1 MDFFGQRGVLIV
13 VAVLVLLA
21 LVLDGL
27 RRIKRNRYEKLQMSS
42 RKLQQSAANYGDDKT
57 ESFADSQFPS
67 GGSRV
72 VGIRDDEDLQEV
84 EDILRGPVSFG
95 SSAQAR
101 QEQLDLDSSPV
112 ESGSQQQNREAAE
125 TESQA
130 PSPSTKPQS
139 ALQPQNVLVLHLMAA
154 TGLMING
161 QALLDAV
168 LAAGF
173 RFGGRKIFD
182 RHINNDGS
190 GELLFSLANVANPGT
205 FDLNTIAAMS
215 TPGVTLFMDLEG
227 IDDPVSA
234 FDIMIESVDLL
245 VAELNLN
252 VLDESRSS
260 MTKQTIDHYRQRARS
275 VSFKR
280 NQGN

>member
-1 MDFFGQRGVLIV
+1 
-13 VAVLVLLA
+13 
-21 LVLDGL
+21 
-27 RRIKRNRYEKLQMSS
+27 MSS
-42 RKLQQSAANYGDDKT
+42 RKLQKSAANNSDEKP
-57 ESFADSQFPS
+57 ESYADSQFPS

-72 VGIRDDEDLQEV
+72 VGIRDDDDLQEV
-84 EDILRGPVSFG
+84 EDILRGLGPFG

-101 QEQLDLDSSPV
+101 QEQLDLDSSVV
-112 ESGSQQQNREAAE
+112 ELDPEQQDIQPKEADTQAQSSSSD
-125 TESQA
+125 SQA
-130 PSPSTKPQS
+130 AP
-139 ALQPQNVLVLHLMAA
+139 QPQNVLVLHLMAA
-154 TGLMING
+154 SGLMING

-168 LAAGF
+168 LAVGF

-182 RHINNDGS
+182 RHINSDGS
-190 GELLFSLANVANPGT
+190 GEILFSLANVANPGT
-205 FDLNTIAAMS
+205 FDLNTIAELN

-227 IDDPVSA
+227 IEDPVSA
-234 FDIMIESVDLL
+234 FDIMIESVDSL
-245 VAELNLN
+245 VTELSLN

>member
-13 VAVLVLLA
+13 VGVLVLLA

-27 RRIKRNRYEKLQMSS
+27 RRIKRNRYENLQMSS
-42 RKLQQSAANYGDDKT
+42 RKLQKSAANNSDEKP
-57 ESFADSQFPS
+57 ESYADSQFPS

-72 VGIRDDEDLQEV
+72 VGIRDDDDLQEV
-84 EDILRGPVSFG
+84 EDILRGLGPFG

-101 QEQLDLDSSPV
+101 QEQLDLDSSVV
-112 ESGSQQQNREAAE
+112 ELDPEQQDIQPKEADTQAQSSSSD
-125 TESQA
+125 SQA
-130 PSPSTKPQS
+130 AP
-139 ALQPQNVLVLHLMAA
+139 QPQNVLVLHLMAA
-154 TGLMING
+154 SGLMING

-168 LAAGF
+168 LAVGF

-182 RHINNDGS
+182 RHINSDGS
-190 GELLFSLANVANPGT
+190 GEILFSLANVANPGT
-205 FDLNTIAAMS
+205 FDLNTIAELN

-227 IDDPVSA
+227 IEDPVSA
-234 FDIMIESVDLL
+234 FDIMIESVDSL
-245 VAELNLN
+245 VTELSLN

>member
-13 VAVLVLLA
+13 VGVLVLLA

-27 RRIKRNRYEKLQMSS
+27 RRIKRNRYENLQMSS
-42 RKLQQSAANYGDDKT
+42 RKLQKSAANNSDEKP
-57 ESFADSQFPS
+57 ESYADSQFPS

-72 VGIRDDEDLQEV
+72 VGIRDDDDLQEV
-84 EDILRGPVSFG
+84 EDILRGPGPFG

-101 QEQLDLDSSPV
+101 QEQLDLDSSVV
-112 ESGSQQQNREAAE
+112 ELDPEQQDIQPKEADTQAQSSSSD
-125 TESQA
+125 SQA
-130 PSPSTKPQS
+130 AP
-139 ALQPQNVLVLHLMAA
+139 QPQNVLVLHLMAA
-154 TGLMING
+154 SGLMING

-168 LAAGF
+168 LAVGF

-182 RHINNDGS
+182 RHINSDGS
-190 GELLFSLANVANPGT
+190 GEILFSLANVANPGT
-205 FDLNTIAAMS
+205 FDLNTIAEMN

-227 IDDPVSA
+227 IEDPVSA
-234 FDIMIESVDLL
+234 FDIMIESVDSL
-245 VAELNLN
+245 VTELSLN